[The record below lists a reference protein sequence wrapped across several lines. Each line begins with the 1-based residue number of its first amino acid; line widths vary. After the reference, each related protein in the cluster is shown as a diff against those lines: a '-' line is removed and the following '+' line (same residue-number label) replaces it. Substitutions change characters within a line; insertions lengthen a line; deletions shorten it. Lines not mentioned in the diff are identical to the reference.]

1 MKAKFHSLSELG
13 SDKAKRTILGRKRF
27 TNTHLNAQQVKP
39 GQEYELSID
48 QRLRS
53 KREEVRQ
60 LRLEQQ
66 PTTKQALLYYFLG
79 DPYYANPSDRN
90 KNILESIGWKFEV
103 VEVDYNQ
110 TLIDL
115 RWVIL
120 HN

>member
-1 MKAKFHSLSELG
+1 MKAKFNSFEELG

-39 GQEYELSID
+39 GQEYEPTRD

-53 KREEVRQ
+53 KREEVRK

-79 DPYYANPSDRN
+79 DPYYANPSERN
-90 KNILESIGWKFEV
+90 KYILESIRWKFEV

-115 RWVIL
+115 R
-120 HN
+120 

>member
-1 MKAKFHSLSELG
+1 MKAKFNSLSELG
-13 SDKAKRTILGRKRF
+13 SDKAKRAILGRKRF

-48 QRLRS
+48 QRLHS

-60 LRLEQQ
+60 LRLEQ

-103 VEVDYNQ
+103 VEVDYNK

-115 RWVIL
+115 R
-120 HN
+120 

>member
-1 MKAKFHSLSELG
+1 MKTKFNSLSELG
-13 SDKAKRTILGRKRF
+13 SDKAKRAILGRKRF
-27 TNTHLNAQQVKP
+27 VNVHLNAQQVKP
-39 GQEYELSID
+39 GQEYELSLD

-53 KREEVRQ
+53 KREEVRK

-90 KNILESIGWKFEV
+90 KNTLESIGWKFEV

-110 TLIDL
+110 ELIDL
-115 RWVIL
+115 R
-120 HN
+120 

>member
-1 MKAKFHSLSELG
+1 MKAKFNSFAELG

-27 TNTHLNAQQVKP
+27 INTHLNAQQVKP

-48 QRLRS
+48 QRLHS
-53 KREEVRQ
+53 KREEVRK

-90 KNILESIGWKFEV
+90 KYSLESIGWKFEV
-103 VEVDYNQ
+103 VEVDYNK

-115 RWVIL
+115 R
-120 HN
+120 